1 MKQGK
6 TLLYVAGVS
15 LICAVALMTYQ
26 VSNYKEQSSHQKIT
40 SIETSQS
47 KQSREIPSD
56 PKKEVPGI
64 DKATDDGFLL
74 TDESQ
79 IEEKTDLGII
89 VNHGDHKHFFF
100 YSDLKN
106 TKWSYL
112 IPENYQEKTHSS
124 QPNRNQ

>member
-15 LICAVALMTYQ
+15 LICAVALVIYQ

-47 KQSREIPSD
+47 KQSSEIPSD

-64 DKATDDGFLL
+64 DKATDDGFFSLM
-74 TDESQ
+74 S
-79 IEEKTDLGII
+79 
-89 VNHGDHKHFFF
+89 HK
-100 YSDLKN
+100 LRK
-106 TKWSYL
+106 KL
-112 IPENYQEKTHSS
+112 I
-124 QPNRNQ
+124 

>member
-6 TLLYVAGVS
+6 TFLYVAGVS
-15 LICAVALMTYQ
+15 FICAVALMTYQ

-79 IEEKTDLGII
+79 IEEKTDLGI
-89 VNHGDHKHFFF
+89 
-100 YSDLKN
+100 
-106 TKWSYL
+106 
-112 IPENYQEKTHSS
+112 
-124 QPNRNQ
+124 